1 MTNEHASTANPVL
14 EIIYVSRR
22 TPSISRSQVVDEIV
36 LPSMRRNRANNITG
50 CLWFDDTHFV
60 QLIEGEAARVEILFD
75 RIAKDYR
82 HRNVKVICK
91 TNHLVRSFER
101 NHIHAVS
108 DASDQSIQDI
118 VDHYT
123 KHCPDD
129 TDCDE
134 TPACTET
141 PAPPPR
147 DPLVK
152 WFSNTLRK
160 SPEC

>member
-1 MTNEHASTANPVL
+1 MTNQPDIAVEPVL

-22 TPSISRSQVVDEIV
+22 IPTLSRTQVVDEIV
-36 LPSMRRNRANNITG
+36 LPSLRRNRANNITG

-60 QLIEGEAARVEILFD
+60 QLLEGEEAKVASLFE
-75 RIAKDYR
+75 RIRKDTR
-82 HRNVKVICK
+82 HKNVKVICK
-91 TNHLVRSFER
+91 TNQPVRSFER
-101 NHIHAVS
+101 CHIHAVS

-129 TDCDE
+129 TDN
-134 TPACTET
+134 TEI
-141 PAPPPR
+141 PAPLPR

-152 WFSNTLRK
+152 WFSNTLRR
-160 SPEC
+160 SRE